1 MIRAIILSNPQEYY
15 IVLNINQTQ
24 EVHQKWKKY
33 CLHSSGLLLEKKLI
47 HGQGLILTFLNE
59 QAWPATLQFT
69 HKVIKSLKSAQSDT
83 LTWRSIVS
91 FSHFLCYYTKN
102 VIDFVPVSFS
112 YSLQLLAL
120 IELSTWKMKKG
131 KLSIVEY
138 CQGLE

>member
-15 IVLNINQTQ
+15 IVLNIKPKKFIRNGRNTVFILQ
-24 EVHQKWKKY
+24 VCYWK
-33 CLHSSGLLLEKKLI
+33 KKLI